1 MSDSGF
7 IRSAC
12 RKRYQEEIEALGS
25 WRQSGRKCAGFTCN
39 AFPPAVIAGLGIR
52 PLRLLCGASSDAES
66 AGERVARADV
76 CPHVKCLLGNVSA
89 SASLHSTVD
98 IWIGLYTCDQMRR
111 GFQVLSA
118 NLGREVHPI
127 QLPATRATE
136 SAEYYAGQVRRFV
149 ADAEAHHGLR
159 FDPEAALA
167 WHRQWAEAADAL
179 KAAALS
185 PEISPLDLHEMFHLF
200 FIARPFG
207 LADFFKNLIANA
219 PRFKPSRRVVLAGSP
234 LAHEDTAVIARLEAS
249 GIGIVPLN
257 CTGLNAVE
265 LPGGVID
272 EDYTPPLPRPFA
284 GYAAGVPALGV
295 IDEDHT
301 PPLPPSLRGV
311 AKPGGAGNRANTQ
324 VCPNDLKME
333 LVGSLALQAFHL
345 PPCIRARPNTPVY
358 ERIGR
363 VIAETGASGLIV
375 KCLKFC
381 DQWYTER
388 ERMRRSFDIPVLV
401 FDSDYAPGGMDRL
414 ESRIDAFIEML
425 P

>member
-1 MSDSGF
+1 LNHQLSDSGF

-76 CPHVKCLLGNVSA
+76 FPHVKCLLGNVSA
-89 SASLHSTVD
+89 SASLHSKVD

-111 GFQVLSA
+111 GFQALSA

-167 WHRQWAEAADAL
+167 WHQQWAEAADAL

-207 LADFFKNLIANA
+207 LAYFFKNLIANA

-249 GIGIVPLN
+249 GIGVVPLN

-272 EDYTPPLPRPFA
+272 EDYTPPLP
-284 GYAAGVPALGV
+284 
-295 IDEDHT
+295 
-301 PPLPPSLRGV
+301 PSLRGV
-311 AKPGGAGNRANTQ
+311 AKPGGVTSM
-324 VCPNDLKME
+324 KME
-333 LVGSLALQAFHL
+333 LVGSLALQAFNL

-425 P
+425 S

>member
-1 MSDSGF
+1 MTEAGF
-7 IRSAC
+7 IASAC

-25 WRQSGRKCAGFTCN
+25 WKASGRKCAGFTCN
-39 AFPPAVIAGLGIR
+39 AFPPAVIAGLGIW
-52 PLRLLCGASSDAES
+52 PLRLLCGASPEAES

-76 CPHVKCLLGNVSA
+76 CPHVKCLLGNVSTA
-89 SASLHSTVD
+89 AGIPATGGKWASLHALAD
-98 IWIGLYTCDQMRR
+98 IWVGLFTCDQMRR
-111 GFQVLSA
+111 GFQALSA

-127 QLPATRATE
+127 QLPATRTPE
-136 SAEYYAGQVRRFV
+136 SAGYYAGQVRRFV
-149 ADAEAHHGLR
+149 SDAGARHGLR

-179 KAAALS
+179 KTAALS

-200 FIARPFG
+200 FIARPVG
-207 LADFFKNLIANA
+207 LADFFKNLLANA

-234 LAHEDTAVIARLEAS
+234 LAHEDTAVIARLEAN
-249 GIGIVPLN
+249 GIGVVPLN
-257 CTGLNAVE
+257 CTGLNAVDLPINCNGLNAVE
-265 LPGGVID
+265 LPTGEID
-272 EDYTPPLPRPFA
+272 KD
-284 GYAAGVPALGV
+284 
-295 IDEDHT
+295 D
-301 PPLPPSLRGV
+301 V
-311 AKPGGAGNRANTQ
+311 A
-324 VCPNDLKME
+324 
-333 LVGSLALQAFHL
+333 GSLALQAFHL

-401 FDSDYAPGGMDRL
+401 FDSDYAPGSMDRL

-425 P
+425 G